1 MFETLRVSSTE
12 KHNLFGV
19 LVMRHGLTIIAILAL
34 LSAFAPASYAD
45 ATGVMM
51 QQCRLRAHDAFKI
64 RLPDIDTK
72 YEGQRTDGTHAV
84 NGTAYLKDGARTFQC
99 SFDRAGKTITK
110 FVVNERDASS
120 ADAKVEGTNFNAT
133 GMIPC
138 ARQAVQPM
146 VQCKFG
152 VTREDPANGNGTIT
166 VFWPDGGT
174 RVLFYEDNTPMSYAQ
189 SEADGGAEMTVGQD
203 GDTYTIKI
211 GTQRIEIPAAV
222 MTGG

>member
-1 MFETLRVSSTE
+1 M
-12 KHNLFGV
+12 
-19 LVMRHGLTIIAILAL
+19 A
-34 LSAFAPASYAD
+34 
-45 ATGVMM
+45 
-51 QQCRLRAHDAFKI
+51 
-64 RLPDIDTK
+64 
-72 YEGQRTDGTHAV
+72 
-84 NGTAYLKDGARTFQC
+84 
-99 SFDRAGKTITK
+99 
-110 FVVNERDASS
+110 
-120 ADAKVEGTNFNAT
+120 
-133 GMIPC
+133 
-138 ARQAVQPM
+138 
-146 VQCKFG
+146 QCKFG

>member
-1 MFETLRVSSTE
+1 
-12 KHNLFGV
+12 
-19 LVMRHGLTIIAILAL
+19 MR
-34 LSAFAPASYAD
+34 
-45 ATGVMM
+45 M

-64 RLPDIDTK
+64 RLPYIETT
-72 YEGQRTDGTHAV
+72 YEGQRTDGAFGKRHR
-84 NGTAYLKDGARTFQC
+84 LSERRRARTFQC

-146 VQCKFG
+146 AQCKFG

-166 VFWPDGGT
+166 VFWPDGELACSSMKTT
-174 RVLFYEDNTPMSYAQ
+174 RPCPTPNRKQ
-189 SEADGGAEMTVGQD
+189 TVGS
-203 GDTYTIKI
+203 
-211 GTQRIEIPAAV
+211 R
-222 MTGG
+222 